1 MVNSKIKITQE
12 ELTAK
17 TIRRIFNRG
26 KRKGYVSPAYIEKT
40 VKNKNIPS
48 KNLEEL
54 LETFKIEGI
63 KLMDDEQAALEPVVK
78 KKRGRKKGSTSIFT
92 RESWYLVAP

>member
-1 MVNSKIKITQE
+1 MVNTKIKISQE

-40 VKNKNIPS
+40 VKGKNIPS
-48 KNLEEL
+48 EC
-54 LETFKIEGI
+54 TQDMG
-63 KLMDDEQAALEPVVK
+63 QCVVK
-78 KKRGRKKGSTSIFT
+78 
-92 RESWYLVAP
+92 